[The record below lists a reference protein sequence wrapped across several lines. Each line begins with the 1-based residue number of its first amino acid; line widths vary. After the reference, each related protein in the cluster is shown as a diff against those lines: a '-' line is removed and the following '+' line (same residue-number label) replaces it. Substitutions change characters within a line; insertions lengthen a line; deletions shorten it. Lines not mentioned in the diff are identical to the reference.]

1 MFLAFSIKMSV
12 CKTKKEKKKRKSEK
26 QIYERDQWKV
36 MTLSPWQRAF
46 NQWHRD
52 SNPTGAGITGYQV
65 NYLGNLSVNRTQMG
79 P

>member
-1 MFLAFSIKMSV
+1 
-12 CKTKKEKKKRKSEK
+12 
-26 QIYERDQWKV
+26 